1 MSSTPFCSPETNS
14 ASGIAR
20 FPKLAL
26 RASPGR
32 VRCTSEVHRNPGV
45 KQLDAD
51 DQLKRVARGDR
62 LAFRE
67 LYDGASPRLFAM
79 ILRLVRNRTMAEDVL
94 QDVFLRI
101 WRSAGQYDSGR
112 GTAIAWMV
120 AIARNRAID
129 LIRQNVGPLAAAR
142 TGDDDLLAE
151 IADPHDAEAVLSDL
165 DGLRRCLG
173 LIEPEKRAC
182 LLAAYYEGASREELA
197 QHYGQPVNTIKTWL
211 HRALA
216 SLRQCL
222 EHN

>member
-1 MSSTPFCSPETNS
+1 M
-14 ASGIAR
+14 
-20 FPKLAL
+20 
-26 RASPGR
+26 
-32 VRCTSEVHRNPGV
+32 HRNSGV
-45 KQLDAD
+45 KHLDAD
-51 DQLKRVARGDR
+51 DNLKCVARGDR
-62 LAFRE
+62 VAFRA
-67 LYDGASPRLFAM
+67 LYDEASPRLFAV
-79 ILRLVRNRTMAEDVL
+79 ILRLVRNRTMAEDAL

-101 WRSAGQYDSGR
+101 WRGAGQFDPGR

-120 AIARNRAID
+120 TIARNRAID
-129 LIRQNVGPLAAAR
+129 LIRQNTGPLAAAR

-151 IADPHDAEAVLSDL
+151 IADPADAEATFSDL
-165 DGLRRCLG
+165 DGLRRCLA